1 MKTKNIVIVLFL
13 IVAIIQIA
21 VPAKM
26 IYKYENI
33 LQSGKE
39 YYFKISPVD
48 PNDPFRGKFISLNI
62 DQNSFKINRADKW
75 ENGEDIY
82 VTIDSLS
89 QDRFCRITNI
99 SKVKPDSKADFIKAK
114 VDYVNSWDST
124 KSWNNSNGSI
134 VYIKYPFETYYL
146 DENKASQAEQFFRES
161 VRDSNKLNYVAV
173 KVIDGDAV
181 LKDLIINGKLFPR

>member
-1 MKTKNIVIVLFL
+1 MKTKNILIILFL
-13 IVAIIQIA
+13 IVAIIQVA

-33 LQSGKE
+33 LKSGKE
-39 YYFKISPVD
+39 YRFKISPVD
-48 PNDPFRGKFISLNI
+48 PNDPFRGKFISLHI

-75 ENGEDIY
+75 GNGEDIY

-89 QDRFCRITNI
+89 QNGFSRISNI
-99 SKVKPDSKADFIKAK
+99 SKVKPDSKVDFIKAK

-124 KSWNNSNGSI
+124 KSWNNTNGSV
-134 VYIKYPFETYYL
+134 VYINYPFERYYL
-146 DENKASQAEQFFRES
+146 DENKAPQAEQFFRES
-161 VRDSNKLNYVAV
+161 IRDSNKLNYVAV

-181 LKDLIINGKLFPR
+181 LKDLIINGKLFP

>member
-1 MKTKNIVIVLFL
+1 MKTKNILIILFL

-33 LQSGKE
+33 LKSGKE
-39 YYFKISPVD
+39 YRFKISPVD
-48 PNDPFRGKFISLNI
+48 PNDPFRGKFISLHI

-89 QDRFCRITNI
+89 QDKFIRITNI
-99 SKVKPDSKADFIKAK
+99 SKVKPDSKADFVKAK
-114 VDYVNSWDST
+114 VDYVNSWDSAN
-124 KSWNNSNGSI
+124 SWNNTNGSI

-146 DENKASQAEQFFRES
+146 DENKAPQAEHFFRES
-161 VRDSNKLNYVAV
+161 IRDSNKLNYVAV

-181 LKDLIINGKLFPR
+181 LKDLIINGKLFP